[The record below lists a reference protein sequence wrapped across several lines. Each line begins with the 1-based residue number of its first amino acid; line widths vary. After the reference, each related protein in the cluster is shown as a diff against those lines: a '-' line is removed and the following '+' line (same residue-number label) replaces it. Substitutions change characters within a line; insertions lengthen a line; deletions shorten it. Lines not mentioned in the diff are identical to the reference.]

1 MIKILG
7 EFGWYYFDVKK
18 IDGFSFDLNRS
29 FLKVF
34 LNGQTIAFYV
44 KEVKDILTFVNTITG
59 EEKEWFIELNLEI
72 LLE

>member
-1 MIKILG
+1 MVKILG

-44 KEVKDILTFVNTITG
+44 KEVEDILTFINAITGG
-59 EEKEWFIELNLEI
+59 EEKDDF
-72 LLE
+72 